1 MSIYDIKINTDINNP
16 EIKTLIEN
24 INKDLDIET
33 IDENILKIL
42 SYTDKNFIKQILI
55 NFKNN
60 IIFED
65 IEEISDYWTI
75 KNKITNTKYEVFKY
89 AYRVGL
95 HKLVNNEYIEGNGL
109 RQGFQQPICFIEEQN
124 ELNVLLYP
132 NPNQGEFSFVVNESN
147 ESKLDYQL
155 YDQQGKLIFNGQT
168 DSNLLTP
175 ITIQQPTPGMYHL
188 RVSDGTK
195 IASFKINVIF

>member
-33 IDENILKIL
+33 IDVNILKIL

-95 HKLVNNEYIEGNGL
+95 HKLVNNEYI
-109 RQGFQQPICFIEEQN
+109 FTVWITKQN
-124 ELNVLLYP
+124 KLWFNY
-132 NPNQGEFSFVVNESN
+132 
-147 ESKLDYQL
+147 SKT
-155 YDQQGKLIFNGQT
+155 LI
-168 DSNLLTP
+168 
-175 ITIQQPTPGMYHL
+175 I
-188 RVSDGTK
+188 
-195 IASFKINVIF
+195 

>member
-1 MSIYDIKINTDINNP
+1 MSIYDVQINTDINNP

-33 IDENILKIL
+33 IDVNILKIL

-75 KNKITNTKYEVFKY
+75 KNKITNTKYKVFKY

-95 HKLVNNEYIEGNGL
+95 HKLVNNEYI
-109 RQGFQQPICFIEEQN
+109 FTVWITKQN
-124 ELNVLLYP
+124 KLWFNY
-132 NPNQGEFSFVVNESN
+132 
-147 ESKLDYQL
+147 SKT
-155 YDQQGKLIFNGQT
+155 LI
-168 DSNLLTP
+168 
-175 ITIQQPTPGMYHL
+175 I
-188 RVSDGTK
+188 
-195 IASFKINVIF
+195 

>member
-1 MSIYDIKINTDINNP
+1 MSIYDVQINTDINNP

-33 IDENILKIL
+33 IDENILKKL
-42 SYTDKNFIKQILI
+42 SYTDKNFIKHLLI

-75 KNKITNTKYEVFKY
+75 KNKITNTKYKVFKY

-95 HKLVNNEYIEGNGL
+95 HKLVNNE
-109 RQGFQQPICFIEEQN
+109 FIFTVWITKQN
-124 ELNVLLYP
+124 KLWFNY
-132 NPNQGEFSFVVNESN
+132 
-147 ESKLDYQL
+147 SKT
-155 YDQQGKLIFNGQT
+155 LI
-168 DSNLLTP
+168 
-175 ITIQQPTPGMYHL
+175 I
-188 RVSDGTK
+188 
-195 IASFKINVIF
+195 